1 VARLEAIEEGSMT
14 KMRVTM
20 EGGDRYRISIRG
32 HEIPVDQPVSE
43 GGDDTAPTPT
53 ELFVA
58 GLASCVAFYGGRYL
72 RRHDLPVEG
81 FEVETSFQMAE
92 DRPARVRSIRVEVH
106 LPEGFPE
113 ERREAF
119 LAVLR
124 HCTVHNSLSLK
135 PDVAIAL
142 TAEPRAA

>member
-1 VARLEAIEEGSMT
+1 MT
-14 KMRVTM
+14 KMRVTA
-20 EGGDRYRISIRG
+20 EGGDRYRITIRG
-32 HEIPVDQPVSE
+32 HQILVDQPVDE

-72 RRHDLPVEG
+72 RRHDLPTDAFAVES
-81 FEVETSFQMAE
+81 SFRMAD
-92 DRPARVRSIRVEVH
+92 DRPTRVRSIRIDVH
-106 LPEGFPE
+106 LPDGFPE
-113 ERREAF
+113 GRREAF